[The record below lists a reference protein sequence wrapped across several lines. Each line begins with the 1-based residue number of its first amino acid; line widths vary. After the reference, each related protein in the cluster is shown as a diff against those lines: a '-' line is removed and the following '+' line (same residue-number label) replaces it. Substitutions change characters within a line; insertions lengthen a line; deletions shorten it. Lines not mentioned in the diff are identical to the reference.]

1 MDSPLDYLF
10 ELRDR
15 REQKGIWPW
24 IPFVILG
31 VLAVVVGY
39 IADRFDNPDPVSL
52 RNLLGIAL
60 GSFSA
65 AVVLYPAVFR
75 PLLRVMHDSAVLS
88 SILKGQ
94 NHEEAAASGL
104 YPQAMVDSIAIH
116 SVKHFTKNSIVPVVA
131 LALPITHAM
140 SLLVP
145 EFLAGAAAPFLV
157 EWLLLTV
164 LLLGTLSY
172 SLQTRNTIAPSGLPN
187 LLANSLILIAPLA
200 AFMHLL
206 MIGSWSLQCFYSKS
220 NEHPLQLSAVAIK
233 AQLLLFGLW
242 IVAILILRKCA
253 SFALRYRLNNVPSR
267 SKVSGVRLKNRWV
280 PVWSTHPIVVRER
293 QRLQNQITAGLVG
306 SLVWHFPTLICT
318 CLVIAQ
324 PQVIAM
330 ARPEHYVIGLLSLGL
345 VQFSRALWT
354 SLPCIVQ
361 EIESRDLESTLSTK
375 LTPLQYQFG
384 WTQVILLPIAVDTL
398 LSLAAILATA
408 KDLGPALV
416 VPASVC
422 LSAPVLG
429 VLMGLC
435 ASCASTRSSANQ
447 RLVFGLTAF
456 LLMAWQGGLIEKQI
470 AHMIRLQDDP
480 GRWSLLAC
488 IWVGG
493 SVFAWLTARQLGQ
506 GWQNL
511 PAKQHN

>member
-31 VLAVVVGY
+31 VLTVPAANLRYLFLNIHPPSNLEMLSIY
-39 IADRFDNPDPVSL
+39 IAWFTS
-52 RNLLGIAL
+52 AL
-60 GSFSA
+60 M
-65 AVVLYPAVFR
+65 LYPAFFR
-75 PLLRVMHDSAVLS
+75 PLLCVYSNAVTLESRLTGS
-88 SILKGQ
+88 SKEELWGTGMTPQSIVDGPVKHSLKGFLTR
-94 NHEEAAASGL
+94 SL
-104 YPQAMVDSIAIH
+104 PQVF
-116 SVKHFTKNSIVPVVA
+116 V
-131 LALPITHAM
+131 
-140 SLLVP
+140 LLVP
-145 EFLAGAAAPFLV
+145 TVIQISVCGDGSFGHLAYSLAK
-157 EWLLLTV
+157 WLLLTP
-164 LLLGTLSY
+164 LLVGSVGY
-172 SLQTRNTIAPSGLPN
+172 FFRIRSSVAPAG
-187 LLANSLILIAPLA
+187 LANLIANCSIL
-200 AFMHLL
+200 
-206 MIGSWSLQCFYSKS
+206 GSLYTAISL
-220 NEHPLQLSAVAIK
+220 
-233 AQLLLFGLW
+233 
-242 IVAILILRKCA
+242 VAILHLSQEYITPHSPIIVEGTLYFAYFLVLSILRKWA
-253 SFALRYRLNNVPSR
+253 ITTVHRNA
-267 SKVSGVRLKNRWV
+267 VRPVLVNSLSKNRWV

-293 QRLQNQITAGLVG
+293 QRLQNQITAGFLG
-306 SLVWHFPTLICT
+306 SLVWHFPTVICT

-324 PQVIAM
+324 PRVIAM
-330 ARPEHYVIGLLSLGL
+330 ARPEHYVIALFSIGL
-345 VQFSRALWT
+345 VQFSRAVWT
-354 SLPCIVQ
+354 SLPRIVQ
-361 EIESRDLESTLSTK
+361 EIESRDFESILSTK

-435 ASCASTRSSANQ
+435 SSCANTRSSANQ

-480 GRWSLLAC
+480 GRWSVLAC
-488 IWVGG
+488 IWA
-493 SVFAWLTARQLGQ
+493 SCSAFAWLTARQLSQ
-506 GWQNL
+506 RWLNL
-511 PAKQHN
+511 PPRVKN